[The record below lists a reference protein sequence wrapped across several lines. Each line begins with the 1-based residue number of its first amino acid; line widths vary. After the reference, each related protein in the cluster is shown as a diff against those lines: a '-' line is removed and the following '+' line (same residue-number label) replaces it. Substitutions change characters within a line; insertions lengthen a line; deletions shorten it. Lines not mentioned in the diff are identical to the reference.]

1 MHERPPHNGSL
12 FQGLL
17 NQDTRS
23 LGGSVCENKG
33 PVTSDNSGPIPQIEV
48 WNNNGVKYVVQF
60 NDFCQPIRKGG
71 HILVQFL
78 GSIAKEER
86 FCPLS
91 EKTWREV
98 LHPSSTVDKVWRNY
112 KHDLK
117 KRYFKPDEK
126 SITEIVDNP
135 PNGVSK
141 SNWVNLVNYWNSE
154 RGKELSEI
162 RKEARASLN
171 QIHNYG
177 GTSFANRRADYE
189 DEHGEE
195 MSLFELWKK
204 CYRRKDG
211 TFYEGTDTEDFLE
224 DVKAKVESLRLA
236 YPDGSKSRIEI
247 ENEAFEATLY
257 GGQIPEKPQ
266 GLCFGVRS
274 GDIYGVRGA
283 LRKEGI
289 GKGNRVVELGNMSSE
304 VSSLK
309 EENKELHK
317 QNEEIKG
324 KCDENTKLLKTMT
337 TLFSQV
343 LESIRSGEG
352 SSQLLDTAQLALRMA
367 NPQVSNDSV
376 DHGGGRYE
384 SRDA

>member
-1 MHERPPHNGSL
+1 M
-12 FQGLL
+12 LL
-17 NQDTRS
+17 NRS
-23 LGGSVCENKG
+23 SSSKIRYLK
-33 PVTSDNSGPIPQIEV
+33 
-48 WNNNGVKYVVQF
+48 F

-91 EKTWREV
+91 EKTW
-98 LHPSSTVDKVWRNY
+98 H
-112 KHDLK
+112 
-117 KRYFKPDEK
+117 EK

-367 NPQVSNDSV
+367 NPQYIWLGSTARWLPPLARAMDKEGVFKAVEVQQSSTNWEVRVVEAKAVMCGLRLAANPGLREVSNDSV